1 MGVGGH
7 NSYQAMIYIKRQ
19 STSLLLALVSLSVVS
34 SSLVSC
40 SESIGMSGVTL
51 SDKKISF
58 TATEVNGWTPNSGSS
73 SNDETTR
80 TVGSY
85 HPLLVKSDLGKP
97 LYLHPVEQVGTYFY
111 NDKDELVTRS
121 GIPLSEINNQNRI
134 STRGTKVTD
143 IGDEI
148 FVSSVS
154 KSKKDNVE
162 AEFFPFEKATRSGNT
177 WHTSNDKYWATDATL
192 SFYAYAPTDDS
203 MLSESGSGLSKD
215 RTVHYV
221 AGTGEDIKSQPDFI
235 VAKNEDNQRS
245 ATDAASA
252 VDLQFS
258 HALTAITFSVGSDMV
273 LGTVKSVAIRN
284 VKGTGDYEISTGQWS
299 LSSDLS
305 DYEIPLGDNGNGI
318 DIETGVAKALTT
330 DPLTLMM
337 IPQKF
342 DANSTTEVEI
352 VFDNGA
358 GDRTLSAELKGTEWK
373 AGYTINYKLS
383 ANSITTLNM
392 GDVTFPTSWSSNIN
406 ATATNKI
413 KSAYAN
419 GDQIGLFVVDENNK
433 VKDANIAITYNGTSW
448 TLPSG
453 ETYKF
458 SPQYTYFA
466 YYPYQSSLTGLP
478 DVNATVDVSNA
489 TTFFNSAINTWQ
501 TSKLASDQSTLV
513 KLNACDLQIGKATFD
528 NTASK
533 INFTSM
539 VHAMGL
545 ADITRETKTLSHLYK
560 LSTDPSYTWTNGSTS
575 VTASNSLTNSRK
587 FYDIASD
594 RGIMIV
600 PPTIATLFNSTS
612 TGNDT
617 WSEAVSITASSNAIG
632 TGTAKLK
639 LSQIDY
645 TYTMTVGDMYYSDG
659 ALTHQSE
666 DLASDK
672 TPIGVVAYIAQGND
686 DYWVEKNT
694 KATGIGGHALVMGLK
709 QIGAKGSTKKAQADY
724 KTSGDAGVKEYMGSR
739 PTWGP
744 LNTSAQKTQMKN
756 TTNIKDSKGN
766 EFGSGY
772 KQTVALW
779 GNSNYPAFTTVKSYN
794 DSQVSAKLV
803 PDKSTGWFLPTA
815 GQYYAL
821 MLGLGGGF
829 TEGGLGTNNTNNTG
843 FFKKNGSYIGVTD
856 EINEALAK
864 VGDENYTEFYGTINN
879 WTWTSSEYSSN
890 VAIILDSGVNENY
903 GPYPRSI
910 RFICFVVTKNI
921 SGGRTVRPFLAF

>member
-1 MGVGGH
+1 MV
-7 NSYQAMIYIKRQ
+7 YIKRQ
-19 STSLLLALVSLSVVS
+19 STSLLLALASLSVVS

-40 SESIGMSGVTL
+40 SESNGLSGVTL

-58 TATEVNGWTPNSGSS
+58 TATEVNEWTPNSGNR

-80 TVGSY
+80 AMSTVGSY

-121 GIPLSEINNQNRI
+121 GVPLSEINNQNSI
-134 STRGTKVTD
+134 STRGIKVTD

-148 FVSSVS
+148 FVSAI
-154 KSKKDNVE
+154 SKKDNVE
-162 AEFFPFEKATRSGNT
+162 AGYFPFEKATKSGDT

-221 AGTGEDIKSQPDFI
+221 AGTGDDIKSQPDFI
-235 VAKNEDNQRS
+235 VAKSEDNQRS

-258 HALTAITFSVGSDMV
+258 HALTAITFSVGNDMV

-284 VKGTGDYEISTGQWS
+284 VKGTGDYNISTGQWT

-305 DYEIPLGDNGNGI
+305 DYEIPLGDDGNGI

-342 DANSTTEVEI
+342 DANSTTKVEI
-352 VFDNGA
+352 VFNNGVS
-358 GDRTLSAELKGTEWK
+358 DRTLSAELKGTEWQ
-373 AGYTINYKLS
+373 AGHTINYKLS
-383 ANSITTLNM
+383 ASAITTLNM

-419 GDQIGLFVVDENNK
+419 GDKIGLFVVDENKK
-433 VKDANIAITYNGTSW
+433 VKNANIVITYNGSAW
-448 TLPSG
+448 TLPNG

-478 DVNATVDVSNA
+478 AVNTSVDVSDA
-489 TTFFNSAINTWQ
+489 TTFFNDAISTWEA
-501 TSKLASDQSTLV
+501 SKLASDQSTLA

-539 VHAMGL
+539 AHAMGL
-545 ADITRETKTLSHLYK
+545 ADITLESKDLPHLYK
-560 LSTDPSYTWTNGSTS
+560 LSTDQSYTWTNGSTS

-587 FYDIASD
+587 LYDVTST
-594 RGIMIV
+594 RGVMIV
-600 PPTIATLFNSTS
+600 PPVTTISFNSTS
-612 TGNDT
+612 TGNDA
-617 WSEAVSITASSNAIG
+617 WSKAVSITAASNAIG
-632 TGTAKLK
+632 AGIAKLNPY
-639 LSQIDY
+639 IEY
-645 TYTMTVGDMYYSDG
+645 TYTMSLGDIYYSDG
-659 ALTHQSE
+659 ALSHQS
-666 DLASDK
+666 DALLSDK
-672 TPIGVVAYIAQGND
+672 TPIGVVAYITQGND

-694 KATGIGGHALVMGLK
+694 VKDGIGGHALVMCLRTVGSVGAYTDALK
-709 QIGAKGSTKKAQADY
+709 DYQANGDNGTKCKAYIGQKYNWRNTNTNSGQTQIH
-724 KTSGDAGVKEYMGSR
+724 DAGLIRGS
-739 PTWGP
+739 
-744 LNTSAQKTQMKN
+744 
-756 TTNIKDSKGN
+756 GN
-766 EFGSGY
+766 QIYGSGY
-772 KQTVALW
+772 TLSKKYWDL
-779 GNSNYPAFTTVKSYN
+779 NDYPAFQQVKKYN
-794 DSQVSAKLV
+794 TLPANS
-803 PDKSTGWFLPTA
+803 DKCTGWFMPSA
-815 GQYYAL
+815 GQCYAL
-821 MLGLGGGF
+821 IKGLGADTDTSWNIQGF
-829 TEGGLGTNNTNNTG
+829 LTNGPKATEN
-843 FFKKNGSYIGVTD
+843 
-856 EINEALAK
+856 INKALRK
-864 VGDENYTEFYGTINN
+864 VGDDKYTEFFGKIN
-879 WTWTSSEYSSN
+879 TWQMSSTEAWSISFLL
-890 VAIILDSGVNENY
+890 IDSGVDDIKSL
-903 GPYPRSI
+903 GSI
-910 RFICFVVTKNI
+910 RFTTKN
-921 SGGRTVRPFLAF
+921 STPSACNKNAGTAVLRPFLAF